1 MIINLSVI
9 IYYYVP
15 MVNEPIAIS
24 GNFVLENA
32 VGTIYY
38 KTSIYYMYLHFAF
51 LTTSDAIMLIL
62 NCSVERI

>member
-24 GNFVLENA
+24 GNFVLENSVENA
-32 VGTIYY
+32 VPTIYCE
-38 KTSIYYMYLHFAF
+38 TSVYYIFIYIYILPFRRR
-51 LTTSDAIMLIL
+51 AIHL
-62 NCSVERI
+62 C